1 MRRNISKV
9 GTVLTLAAL
18 LLAVTATSVAAKGVV
33 THYGA
38 RLSGGNEVPAVDTDA
53 WGFAQFKL
61 NKDGTALT
69 YRLFAIG
76 LEDGTA
82 SHIHLGAPGANGGVV
97 VWLFGPVA
105 GGTDVN
111 GIAAKGE
118 ITAEDL
124 VGALAGMP
132 LSALVE
138 QIEAGNAYVNFH
150 TVANP
155 GGEIRGQIQ

>member
-1 MRRNISKV
+1 M
-9 GTVLTLAAL
+9 LAAL
-18 LLAVTATSVAAKGVV
+18 LLAVTATSVAAEGVV

-38 RLSGGNEVPAVDTDA
+38 RLSGENEVPAVETDA

-61 NKDGTALT
+61 NKDGTVLT

-76 LEDGTA
+76 LEDATA
-82 SHIHLGAPGANGGVV
+82 AHIHLAPPGVNGGVV
-97 VWLFGPVA
+97 VWLFGPTPE
-105 GGTDVN
+105 GTDVA
-111 GIAAKGE
+111 GIAASGE
-118 ITAEDL
+118 ITADDL

-150 TVANP
+150 TLVNP
-155 GGEIRGQIQ
+155 GGAIRGQVE

>member
-1 MRRNISKV
+1 MRARW
-9 GTVLTLAAL
+9 GTILVLAAL
-18 LLAVTATSVAAKGVV
+18 LVGVTATSVAAEGVV

-38 RLSGGNEVPAVDTDA
+38 RLGGENEVPPVDTDA
-53 WGFAQFKL
+53 WGFVQFKL
-61 NKDGTALT
+61 NKDGTVLT

-82 SHIHLGAPGANGGVV
+82 SHIHLGAPGVNGGVV

-105 GGTDVN
+105 GGMDVT
-111 GIAAKGE
+111 GIAAQGE

-124 VGALAGMP
+124 VGALAGQP

-155 GGEIRGQIQ
+155 GGEIRGQVE